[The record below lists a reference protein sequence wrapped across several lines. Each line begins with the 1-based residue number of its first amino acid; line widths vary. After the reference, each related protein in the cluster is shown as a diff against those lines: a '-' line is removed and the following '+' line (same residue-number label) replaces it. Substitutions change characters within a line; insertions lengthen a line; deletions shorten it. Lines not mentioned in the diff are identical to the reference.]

1 MGVLWTTT
9 TRLRASLLRATAT
22 GAQLYGEVIIQC
34 CMLMVKLNGGGGSGG
49 GDDDLGTSFWGRLG
63 SVGAR
68 AQRAV
73 KTQVNI
79 FSFLLFRTRF

>member
-1 MGVLWTTT
+1 
-9 TRLRASLLRATAT
+9 
-22 GAQLYGEVIIQC
+22 
-34 CMLMVKLNGGGGSGG
+34 MLMVKLNGGGGGGG

-73 KTQVNI
+73 KTQVNV